1 MNYYVSAD
9 GPLWGDGSQQAPFRR
24 ISQAAEAARPG
35 DTVIVAP
42 GIYRECVNP
51 KNGGTS
57 DRNRIVYRSQAP
69 GAAVISGAEEIR
81 EWEHVRDDIWMTRIP
96 GGFFGGYNPYTT
108 QVGGD
113 WYRGLGRINHTG
125 QVYFNGQAL
134 YEEDCL
140 DKLWNDEPL
149 EWAWDREY
157 SRKHKWYTE
166 QDGDVTVIYARFP
179 DGAPHGN
186 LVEINVRPR
195 VFFPEQTGMDY
206 ITVSGFTLRQAATQ
220 WAPPTAFQEGL
231 IGPHWSLG
239 WIIEDCVISD
249 SRCSGISLGKCRH
262 PSDNRWTKER
272 VKSGTQ
278 LERDLVHYAQH
289 TGWSRETVG
298 SHIVRRN
305 RIFNCGQTGI
315 VGHLG
320 GIFSLIEGNEIHHIN
335 TYGEFSGSELG
346 GIKLHGA
353 IDTVIRRNHIHHCHR
368 GIWLDWQTQG
378 TRVSCNLF
386 HDNHG
391 EEDTRTSEDLYIEVS
406 HGPALVDNNLFLS
419 RFALRERSQG
429 LAFVHNIIAG
439 PIDIGSSEGRFT
451 PYHFPHE
458 TDIMGC
464 MTINN
469 GDDRFYNNIEAGLH
483 IYDDYPLHDEY
494 YHQFTDEGTP
504 DTSWG
509 RRYDYNSHLPVYI
522 SGNAYFNGARPYV
535 KEQLNH
541 VDTENRVYF
550 NLIEKEG
557 SYYFST
563 NLYDYLPRMETEFI
577 STSMLGM
584 SFETEQ
590 PYENPDGSPVRID
603 EDFLGRK
610 RGQHPTPGPFE
621 CTATDS
627 GLSEMRLVL

>member
-9 GPLWGDGSQQAPFRR
+9 GPLLGDGSQDAPFRR
-24 ISQAAEAARPG
+24 IGQAAEAARPG

-57 DRNRIVYRSQAP
+57 DRNRIVYRSQVP
-69 GAAVISGAEEIR
+69 GAAVITGAEEIR
-81 EWEHVRDDIWMTRIP
+81 EWDHVRDDIWMTRIP
-96 GGFFGGYNPYTT
+96 NGFFSGYNPYTT
-108 QVGGD
+108 QIEGD

-140 DKLWNDEPL
+140 DRLWNNEPL
-149 EWAWDREY
+149 EWAWDKEY
-157 SRKHKWYTE
+157 SRQHKWYTE
-166 QDGDVTVIYARFP
+166 QDGDITVIYARFP
-179 DGAPHGN
+179 DGTPHGN
-186 LVEINVRPR
+186 RVEVNVRRR
-195 VFFPEQTGMDY
+195 VFFPEQTGVNH
-206 ITVSGFTLRQAATQ
+206 ITVSGFTLKQAATQ

-249 SRCSGISLGKCRH
+249 SRCSGISLGKCWH

-272 VKSGTQ
+272 IKSGTQ

-368 GIWLDWQTQG
+368 GLADPGNQG
-378 TRVSCNLF
+378 
-386 HDNHG
+386 
-391 EEDTRTSEDLYIEVS
+391 
-406 HGPALVDNNLFLS
+406 FL
-419 RFALRERSQG
+419 Q
-429 LAFVHNIIAG
+429 
-439 PIDIGSSEGRFT
+439 
-451 PYHFPHE
+451 
-458 TDIMGC
+458 
-464 MTINN
+464 
-469 GDDRFYNNIEAGLH
+469 
-483 IYDDYPLHDEY
+483 
-494 YHQFTDEGTP
+494 
-504 DTSWG
+504 
-509 RRYDYNSHLPVYI
+509 PV
-522 SGNAYFNGARPYV
+522 P
-535 KEQLNH
+535 
-541 VDTENRVYF
+541 
-550 NLIEKEG
+550 
-557 SYYFST
+557 
-563 NLYDYLPRMETEFI
+563 
-577 STSMLGM
+577 
-584 SFETEQ
+584 
-590 PYENPDGSPVRID
+590 
-603 EDFLGRK
+603 
-610 RGQHPTPGPFE
+610 
-621 CTATDS
+621 
-627 GLSEMRLVL
+627 